1 MNRAEDGLVTMLAI
15 ALAGTLGWNVVARDS
30 RLFVPPAAR
39 FVDLAGL
46 ADDNMEERVKA
57 IAEAIAVAEGYYAR
71 GDHDGRSL
79 LYRLNNP
86 GGLKKPALD
95 AEELP
100 TWRDT
105 GLVIFPTKAM
115 GWAAL
120 HRQVHIM
127 ITGRSRIYHPS
138 DTLIAVGLK
147 YADGDTSWG
156 ANVATNLGVS
166 AAARLHE
173 LAEADVAP

>member
-1 MNRAEDGLVTMLAI
+1 MNRAEDGLVTLLAM
-15 ALAGTLGWNVVARDS
+15 AMVGALGWNVIARDS
-30 RLFVPPAAR
+30 RVAVPPAAG
-39 FVDLAGL
+39 FVDP
-46 ADDNMEERVKA
+46 ADEEMEERVAA

-95 AEELP
+95 AEDLP
-100 TWRDT
+100 TWSDT
-105 GLVIFPTKAM
+105 GLVIFPTKEM

-120 HRQVHIM
+120 HRQVHM
-127 ITGRSRIYHPS
+127 MLTGRSRVYHPS
-138 DTLIAVGLK
+138 DTLITVGLK

-156 ANVATNLGVS
+156 TNVATNLGVS
-166 AAARLHE
+166 AAARLRE
-173 LAEADVAP
+173 LAARLEAR